1 MLYHLRHDHHP
12 SHAPITPFRSPF
24 LATHPPSNP
33 HPTLPSTHL
42 TPHVLPRHHRLVLR
56 DVPVLDQLHVREKHR
71 YACNS
76 LLLSISS
83 PVWLALLH
91 CSLLLSVCLASL
103 LHSLP
108 ALMSRFMHCMNS
120 HPSSTPHHSPTS
132 HPHTHPHTHTHTH
145 THTPWLCGNSGQRE
159 RHRGRL
165 GQPGGRHHADVH
177 GRGHIPPVPGTLDPC
192 HITLWHGPCRAL
204 SCSALHTPSRHPL
217 H

>member
-132 HPHTHPHTHTHTH
+132 HPHTHPPTHPHTH
-145 THTPWLCGNSGQRE
+145 
-159 RHRGRL
+159 
-165 GQPGGRHHADVH
+165 
-177 GRGHIPPVPGTLDPC
+177 PPSVTVAV
-192 HITLWHGPCRAL
+192 WQQWAAR
-204 SCSALHTPSRHPL
+204 TPSWAAGATWGAASRRCSWEGPYSPCSRYTRPL
-217 H
+217 SHHIMAWPLPRPVLLCTTHSF